1 MQLVWPGP
9 LFLWEAE
16 HLIRTGYAGTKEPVR
31 LLLREA
37 FAEDVG
43 STLSD
48 EVLTSTGAYRGRW
61 QPKSSAVMDDPWQQV
76 DPDFKQ
82 SIQRSRSEEL
92 LSEVARR
99 VRQGEIPLYRSRTYW
114 TRRQQPPTDGGT
126 LSGVELRESFVAMW
140 SELDENGYLDAALGT
155 EWNDSMGA
163 RDEEGDRLL
172 KLRLGRP
179 ESWTLRDHRKLEI
192 PALGDNEFYDL
203 VEIFFDLVARPR
215 VARWDDYNHEWN
227 YSEHHRRSGQL
238 VYLWRANALLEQS
251 CTSLRLA
258 DSGEDRGFLVLAPP
272 DDRIVLEES
281 MLEVEAPEAE
291 RRRIA
296 HAVSQHR
303 GRGTSRE
310 SKRNAVRD
318 LGDVLENR
326 RAAVRTHLGSKD
338 ASDLFTIINK
348 FDIRHMQQ
356 SQQSNY
362 GEEFLDYVYW
372 TLLATLELIIQLET
386 AGEDP
391 SNCLTPSAD

>member
-1 MQLVWPGP
+1 MAGAIVLVGGGTSDQNR
-9 LFLWEAE
+9 
-16 HLIRTGYAGTKEPVR
+16 IRGTQEPVR
-31 LLLREA
+31 LLLSEA

-48 EVLTSTGAYRGRW
+48 EVLTSTGPYRGRW
-61 QPKSSAVMDDPWQQV
+61 QPESPAVMPDPWQQT
-76 DPDFKQ
+76 DPASGQASHRGRAMK
-82 SIQRSRSEEL
+82 L
-92 LSEVARR
+92 LMEVARR
-99 VRQGEIPLYRSRTYW
+99 VRQGEISIYRPRAYC

-155 EWNDSMGA
+155 EWNDSMGE
-163 RDEEGDRLL
+163 RDEEGDQLL
-172 KLRLGRP
+172 TLRLGRP
-179 ESWTLRDHRKLEI
+179 ESWTLRDHRNLEI

-238 VYLWRANALLEQS
+238 VYLWRANTLLEQS

-258 DSGEDRGFLVLAPP
+258 DSGEDRGFLVLTPP
-272 DDRIVLEES
+272 DDRFVLEES

-338 ASDLFTIINK
+338 ANDLFTIINK